1 MCLEKLTGDYLS
13 KVSILK
19 KLVSLLF
26 FIVGLQISLKGDLAA
41 QTPSNEQSIY
51 LQLNKSVFELGEDL
65 WFSATVLNAQSLL
78 PSRQDS
84 SLFVELRS
92 KAENQVVFKEIFE
105 ISNGFAEGHIFLAD
119 TLKQGEYS
127 LFAFTRNSFSDEV
140 KKAKSILL
148 KSRITPSILVDVNF
162 DNALMTKE
170 NSLSPKVK
178 VVRRSGELV
187 KNAKI
192 NAEIWNENKRVA
204 RVKTTTDSLGIAIP
218 IFSKL
223 KTFENLVLKID
234 VDSDLGEEQFELPVT
249 LPTNTQRIQFN
260 LMPEGG
266 NLVQGVSSQIAF
278 KAVQQNG
285 TPINIDSAVVIDEK
299 GALVTSFKSRHNG
312 MGSFYFLPLPSKQY
326 SVSIIAPKIDS
337 IFNFP
342 QIYEAGFVLNVS
354 KQTEN
359 EVLFAVKKSEGFEGD
374 SLTFRIEQR
383 GQLFY
388 ESKIIMSGDGTLVKI
403 PTQSLPR
410 GILKA
415 NLSNSAGQILSE
427 RLVFVNNQNS
437 LNITYKLNKAN
448 YTTKERVDL
457 KLKVTDN
464 QGAPVQ
470 TVLGLSVVDEI
481 FKSVFDEDNIV
492 SFFYL
497 SNEIRGQVH
506 NPKSYFSGDLKR
518 DRDNLDLLMLTQGW
532 RSYRWP
538 RILSENLTDS
548 DLKVTVKINPNS
560 VSKKVLKALD
570 QQKIQVVSMFGASIL
585 STDKSGELLI
595 SDSMLYWSK
604 GGKMFFKTDQLEGA
618 LLNFHTPFDATVKWS
633 WDMLDQQKRIFAST
647 KNWNVLPQIENDVKR
662 LDDFVVEATQ
672 DQYGVAGGHARNIIE
687 GKNTDYVCTF
697 DILNCR
703 NHSFGRKPRDG
714 ERLYINGVLKT
725 YRAPKEANSTTYFN
739 GYYGIPEVYEPDY
752 DKVPE
757 DRVFTDFRNSLIWR
771 PSILTNENG
780 EATVSF
786 FTSDIRSI
794 FNVHIDAYGDNGQ
807 MGALKFDIKVLK

>member
-1 MCLEKLTGDYLS
+1 VS
-13 KVSILK
+13 IVPKVLILK
-19 KLVSLLF
+19 KLISLLF
-26 FIVGLQISLKGDLAA
+26 FIVGLQVSLKGDLAA

-65 WFSATVLNAQSLL
+65 WFSATVLNSQSLL
-78 PSRQDS
+78 PSSLDS

-105 ISNGFAEGHIFLAD
+105 ISNGFSEGHIFLAD

-140 KKAKSILL
+140 KKTKSILL

-162 DNALMTKE
+162 DNALTAE
-170 NSLSPKVK
+170 QNTFIPKIK

-187 KNAKI
+187 KKARV
-192 NAEIWNENKRVA
+192 NAEMWSENKRVA
-204 RVKTTTDSLGIAIP
+204 RVKTTTDSLGIALP
-218 IFSKL
+218 NFNKL

-234 VDSDLGEEQFELPVT
+234 VDSDLGEEQFELPVE
-249 LPTNTQRIQFN
+249 LSSNTQRIQFN

-266 NLVQGVSSQIAF
+266 SFVQGISTQVAF
-278 KAVQQNG
+278 KAVNKNG
-285 TPINIDSAVVIDEK
+285 APLEIDSAIVQDEA
-299 GALVTSFKSRHNG
+299 GNLVTSFKSRHNG

-326 SVSIIAPKIDS
+326 SVSIISPKIDS
-337 IFNFP
+337 VFNFP
-342 QIYEAGFVLNVS
+342 KVFDAGFVLNVS
-354 KQTEN
+354 RQTEN
-359 EVLFAVKKSEGFEGD
+359 DLLFAIKKSEGFEGD
-374 SLTFRIEQR
+374 SLTFSIEQR

-388 ESKIIMSGDGTLVKI
+388 ESKIIMSGDGVPLKV
-403 PTQSLPR
+403 PTVSLPM
-410 GILKA
+410 GIIKA
-415 NLSNSAGQILSE
+415 SLSNNAGQKLAE
-427 RLVFVNNQNS
+427 RLVFVNNQKR
-437 LNITYKLNKAN
+437 LNIAYELNKPN
-448 YTTKERVDL
+448 YTTKERIDL

-464 QGAPVQ
+464 QGEPIQ
-470 TVLGLSVVDEI
+470 TSIGLSVVDEV
-481 FKSVFDEDNIV
+481 FKSVFDEDHIV
-492 SFFYL
+492 SFFFL

-506 NPKSYFSGDLKR
+506 NPKSYFSGESKT

-538 RILSENLTDS
+538 RVQSENLTNS
-548 DLKVTVKINPNS
+548 DLKVSVKINPNS
-560 VSKKVLKALD
+560 VSKKVLKTLD

-585 STDKSGELLI
+585 NTDKNGELMLT
-595 SDSMLYWSK
+595 DNMLYWSK

-647 KNWNVLPQIENDVKR
+647 KNWNILPQIENDVKR

-757 DRVFTDFRNSLIWR
+757 DRVFTDYRNSLIWR

-780 EATVSF
+780 EAEVSF